1 MLYQLNAIPG
11 IVPEIVVEEVKP
23 GLLSRTIDL
32 VTSVYQLLYHALVP
46 PVEELQTVSTPAA
59 VEAAVEAAVAPVIQS
74 TVATQVAAVVTDA
87 AVVAAVDA
95 APTIQVI
102 ERIVATDCSG
112 HKAELDTI
120 KSHYE
125 SILQSMATL
134 QSSVA
139 ALTPAL
145 TGMAKCV

>member
-59 VEAAVEAAVAPVIQS
+59 VEAAVEAAIAPVIQS
-74 TVATQVAAVVTDA
+74 TVATQVAAVVTD
-87 AVVAAVDA
+87 AAVDA

-112 HKAELDTI
+112 HKAELDTM
-120 KSHYE
+120 KSQYE

-145 TGMAKCV
+145 TGMEECV

>member
-11 IVPEIVVEEVKP
+11 IVPEIIVEEVKP

-46 PVEELQTVSTPAA
+46 PVEEAELQTVSTPAA
-59 VEAAVEAAVAPVIQS
+59 VEAAVEAVIQT
-74 TVATQVAAVVTDA
+74 TVATQVAAVVTD
-87 AVVAAVDA
+87 AAVDA

-120 KSHYE
+120 KSQYE

-134 QSSVA
+134 QSSVT

-145 TGMAKCV
+145 TGMEKCV